1 METTLLEAVLL
12 ASPRT
17 APLRAEPGGLY
28 VKLFGPLN
36 FHDQH
41 GALDLR
47 IPALPRAVLAYLLL
61 MRRGVHQRKLA
72 ELFWSH
78 GGESALNSLY
88 QTVHR
93 LRRYPNGNSATKNLL
108 VHNNQLYSI
117 DWKRSIRVDWH
128 EFKEQVAL
136 AQRSLSPGQ
145 ALPEWLKAY
154 DFCHEPLLED
164 FSQNAEW
171 ALGFRLQG
179 EGLQR
184 LVAHRLADFAREH
197 RLPEVRHLLVQKFSP
212 LSAAS

>member
-1 METTLLEAVLL
+1 METNLLEAVLL
-12 ASPRT
+12 ASPRM
-17 APLRAEPGGLY
+17 AALRAEPGGLY

-47 IPALPRAVLAYLLL
+47 IPGLPRALLAYLLL
-61 MRRGVHQRKLA
+61 VRRGVHQRKLA
-72 ELFWSH
+72 ELFWPH
-78 GGESALNSLY
+78 GGRSALNSLH

-93 LRRYPNGNSATKNLL
+93 LRRYLNGHPATENLL
-108 VHNNQLYSI
+108 TYANQLYSI

-136 AQRSLSPGQ
+136 AQRSPSPSQ

-171 ALGFRLQG
+171 ALAFRLQG

-184 LVAHRLADFAREH
+184 LVAQRLADFAKEY
-197 RLPEVRHLLVQKFSP
+197 RLPAVRHLLVQKFST